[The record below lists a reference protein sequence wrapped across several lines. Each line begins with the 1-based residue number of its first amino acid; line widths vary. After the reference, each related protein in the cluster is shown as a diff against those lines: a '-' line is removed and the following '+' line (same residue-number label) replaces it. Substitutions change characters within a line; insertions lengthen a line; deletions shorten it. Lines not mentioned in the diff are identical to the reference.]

1 MDLGELEWEGVDLIH
16 LAQDREQW
24 RVLMNTV
31 MILRVPYPSIH
42 TYIHSH
48 ARTYICTTVH
58 LYFLAYHSQNCCDF
72 KPDLVSH
79 YTAWSVLKP

>member
-42 TYIHSH
+42 TYIHTF
-48 ARTYICTTVH
+48 ARTHVH
-58 LYFLAYHSQNCCDF
+58 MYNCPLIFSCLSF
-72 KPDLVSH
+72 TKL
-79 YTAWSVLKP
+79 L